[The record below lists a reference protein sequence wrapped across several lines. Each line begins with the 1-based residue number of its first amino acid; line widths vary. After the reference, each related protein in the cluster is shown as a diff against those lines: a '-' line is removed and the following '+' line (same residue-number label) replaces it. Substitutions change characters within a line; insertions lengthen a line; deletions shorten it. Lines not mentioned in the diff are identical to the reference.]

1 MFIIERAV
9 NIFTLIY
16 ELEANI
22 VLKESGISRIGL
34 DNQTTNISSV
44 IDSSVKVNPTFR
56 AGFIPNQL
64 ILNASLINELS
75 QESSSGDKNVAQ
87 SNEERLRKSE
97 VKPEGPDHK
106 QYKRRETERKD
117 TAKPSELQTETQV
130 TYEALRPSEKGQS
143 QNIPNLELS
152 RIDSPDTL
160 STQQIQQK
168 HSSSASFS
176 SHYQSQHKSSV
187 HGQTGSKDRNMPAS
201 SPRFV
206 RINNN
211 LVDNSF
217 NSHRMQDPVRGMP
230 SVASPAPLVYNNT
243 NIQGVSC
250 RNIRPN
256 SNIVPNGGMGEVLAS
271 PISSKPQNMLGASS
285 PQQMQSPISYS
296 QANSNSRYTITP
308 NPSVVRYIE
317 QKSAEGLA
325 SPIGFSPLASPTY
338 RKNISQG
345 RANNGA
351 SPKSNLN
358 NLTFSYKG

>member
-1 MFIIERAV
+1 MFIIERAL

-16 ELEANI
+16 ELEASI
-22 VLKESGISRIGL
+22 ALKESGISRIGL
-34 DNQTTNISSV
+34 DNQPTNISSV
-44 IDSSVKVNPTFR
+44 IDSSVKVNPAFR

-87 SNEERLRKSE
+87 SNEKRLRKSE
-97 VKPEGPDHK
+97 VKPEDSDHK
-106 QYKRRETERKD
+106 QYRRRETEKKD
-117 TAKPSELQTETQV
+117 TAKPS
-130 TYEALRPSEKGQS
+130 EALRPSEKGQP

-160 STQQIQQK
+160 STQQSQQK
-168 HSSSASFS
+168 HSSSSSFN
-176 SHYQSQHKSSV
+176 SHPQPQHKSSV
-187 HGQTGSKDRNMPAS
+187 QGQSGSKDRSMPAS

-230 SVASPAPLVYNNT
+230 SVASPVPLVYNNT
-243 NIQGVSC
+243 NIQGVSW
-250 RNIRPN
+250 RNIWSN
-256 SNIVPNGGMGEVLAS
+256 SNIAPNGGMGEVLAS
-271 PISSKPQNMLGASS
+271 PLSSRPQNMLGASS
-285 PQQMQSPISYS
+285 PQQMQSPKSYS